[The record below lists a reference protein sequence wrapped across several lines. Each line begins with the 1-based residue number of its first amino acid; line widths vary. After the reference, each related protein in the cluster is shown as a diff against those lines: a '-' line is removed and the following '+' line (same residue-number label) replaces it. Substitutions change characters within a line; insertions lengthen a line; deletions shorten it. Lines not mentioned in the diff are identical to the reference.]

1 MVFDQ
6 VITHG
11 RVLQADD
18 FVFAD
23 IAVRDGVIVAVASP
37 GAFQGVDIHRLIDA
51 RDRLVLPGA
60 IDSHF
65 HCRGPSHPEREDFG
79 SATSAA
85 AAGGVTTLVEM
96 PIAIPPTT
104 NGAVLQERAQQAA
117 PHLLV
122 DLGFYASSATGRL
135 QDLESAVAAGAL
147 AFKAFLQRVPDGRE
161 QEFTG
166 LCLPT
171 TAELL
176 EAFMLLKQFALP
188 CAFHAEDESMVKHLE
203 HRLRTAGRR
212 DGLAHAESRPAYVE
226 AASVS
231 TLLCLSERFGVH
243 VHIPHVS
250 SRMTVNLIREAK
262 RRGVKVTAETCP
274 HYLQFDAA
282 ALARLGPFAKCNPP
296 LKEPQDRD
304 ALWEAVRDGAIDTIA
319 SDHSPFTVQEKERGR
334 DDIWLAPPG
343 FPGVEVLVPFVL
355 GAVLEG
361 RLDVRRLNQVIY
373 EAPARIFGLWPR
385 KGAIRPG
392 ADADLVLYDPG
403 VRGTFQHHNF
413 RTKAREVGII
423 WDNIPRRGIVQTV
436 LLRGQVIFDRAEVC
450 AAPGCGRV
458 LART

>member
-1 MVFDQ
+1 MVFDH

-11 RVLQADD
+11 RVLRADG
-18 FVFAD
+18 FVPAD
-23 IAVRDGVIVAVASP
+23 IAIHDGIIVAVASP
-37 GAFQGVDIHRLIDA
+37 GAFQGVDAQRVIDA
-51 RDRLVLPGA
+51 RGRLVLPGA

-65 HCRGPSHPEREDFG
+65 HCRGPSHPEREDFR
-79 SATSAA
+79 SASSAA

-104 NGAVLQERAQQAA
+104 NGAVLQERARHAA
-117 PHLLV
+117 PHLSV

-147 AFKAFLQRVPDGRE
+147 AFKAFLQRVPNGRE
-161 QEFTG
+161 EEFTG

-171 TAELL
+171 NAELL
-176 EAFMLLKQFALP
+176 EAFMLLKRFALP
-188 CAFHAEDESMVKHLE
+188 CAFHAEDEAMIRHLE
-203 HRLRTAGRR
+203 HRLRATGRR

-274 HYLQFDAA
+274 HYLQFDAD

-296 LKEPQDRD
+296 LKEPRDRD
-304 ALWEAVRDGAIDTIA
+304 ALWEGIGDGTIDTIA
-319 SDHSPFTVQEKERGR
+319 SDHSPFTLQEKERGR

-343 FPGVEVLVPFVL
+343 FPGVEVLVPFVV
-355 GAVLEG
+355 GAMLDG

-373 EAPARIFGLWPR
+373 EAPARIFGLWPH
-385 KGAIRPG
+385 KGAIRNG
-392 ADADLVLYDPG
+392 ADADLVLYDPDAQS
-403 VRGTFQHHNF
+403 TFQHGNF
-413 RTKAREVGII
+413 RTKAREIGII
-423 WDNIPRRGIVQTV
+423 WDNIPRRGVVQTV
-436 LLRGQVIFDRAEVC
+436 LLRGRAIFNGTEPS
-450 AAPGCGRV
+450 APGCGRV
-458 LART
+458 LTRT